1 MKDTLERMNS
11 ILSDTKECISDM
23 EDRIM
28 EITQSGQ
35 QNKKPLKNESNI
47 RHQLSTEELMLL
59 NCDVGE
65 DSCESLG
72 LQGDPTSP
80 F

>member
-1 MKDTLERMNS
+1 MKDTLDRMNS
-11 ILSDTKECISDM
+11 ILSDTEECISDM

-47 RHQLSTEELMLL
+47 RDQLNAEELMLL
-59 NCDVGE
+59 NCGVGE
-65 DSCESLG
+65 DS
-72 LQGDPTSP
+72 
-80 F
+80 